1 MLQPH
6 IYNSRGADCWCLNYY
21 IRNITMF
28 ALDTVIDTIQSTKK
42 QFVTT
47 FVTDKELQKP
57 LFAFVDAQ
65 TDFVKQI
72 VKTNEVLANQAK
84 DSFTKALKV

>member
-1 MLQPH
+1 
-6 IYNSRGADCWCLNYY
+6 
-21 IRNITMF
+21 MF
-28 ALDTVIDTIQSTKK
+28 ALDSIIDTIQSAKK

-57 LFAFVDAQ
+57 LFAFVEAQ

-72 VKTNEVLANQAK
+72 VKTSEELTNQTK
-84 DSFTKALKV
+84 DAFTKKLKV

>member
-1 MLQPH
+1 
-6 IYNSRGADCWCLNYY
+6 
-21 IRNITMF
+21 MF
-28 ALDTVIDTIQSTKK
+28 ALDTVIDTIQSAKK

-57 LFAFVDAQ
+57 LFAFVDSQ

-72 VKTNEVLANQAK
+72 VKTNEVLVNQTK
-84 DSFTKALKV
+84 DAFTKALKV

>member
-1 MLQPH
+1 
-6 IYNSRGADCWCLNYY
+6 
-21 IRNITMF
+21 MF
-28 ALDTVIDTIQSTKK
+28 ALDTVIDTIQNAKK

-57 LFAFVDAQ
+57 LFAFVESQ

-72 VKTNEVLANQAK
+72 VKTSEALTNQTK
-84 DSFTKALKV
+84 DAFTKALKV

>member
-1 MLQPH
+1 
-6 IYNSRGADCWCLNYY
+6 
-21 IRNITMF
+21 MF
-28 ALDTVIDTIQSTKK
+28 ALDSIIDTIQSAKK
-42 QFVTT
+42 QFVSNL
-47 FVTDKELQKP
+47 VTDKELQKP

>member
-1 MLQPH
+1 
-6 IYNSRGADCWCLNYY
+6 
-21 IRNITMF
+21 MF
-28 ALDTVIDTIQSTKK
+28 ALDTFIDTIQNAKK

-57 LFAFVDAQ
+57 LFAFVEAQ

-72 VKTNEVLANQAK
+72 VKTNEALTNQTK
-84 DSFTKALKV
+84 DAFTKTLKV

>member
-1 MLQPH
+1 
-6 IYNSRGADCWCLNYY
+6 
-21 IRNITMF
+21 MF
-28 ALDTVIDTIQSTKK
+28 ALNTFIDTIQNAKK

-57 LFAFVDAQ
+57 LFAFVESQ

-72 VKTNEVLANQAK
+72 VKTSEELANQTK
-84 DSFTKALKV
+84 DAFTKALKV

>member
-1 MLQPH
+1 
-6 IYNSRGADCWCLNYY
+6 
-21 IRNITMF
+21 MF
-28 ALDTVIDTIQSTKK
+28 ALDTVIDTIQSAKK

-65 TDFVKQI
+65 TDFAKQV
-72 VKTNEVLANQAK
+72 VKTNEMLANQAK

>member
-1 MLQPH
+1 
-6 IYNSRGADCWCLNYY
+6 
-21 IRNITMF
+21 MF
-28 ALDTVIDTIQSTKK
+28 ALDTFIDTIQNAKK

-57 LFAFVDAQ
+57 LFAFVEAQ

-72 VKTNEVLANQAK
+72 VKTNEALTNQTK
-84 DSFTKALKV
+84 DAFTKALKV